1 MMKMLYKMKI
11 FYYTCQVASHWNDW
25 EHCYH
30 SLEKWYMLILIIF
43 KNNAKQTKMIAIQ
56 TIPKIIKPT
65 YFMWVV
71 SYMVLKSCDSKI
83 KAVKKQHS

>member
-1 MMKMLYKMKI
+1 
-11 FYYTCQVASHWNDW
+11 
-25 EHCYH
+25 
-30 SLEKWYMLILIIF
+30 MLILIIF

-83 KAVKKQHS
+83 KAVKK